1 MNHSDKNLGGRDLDL
16 LISGKFGREFS
27 EENDCKNPTEDPKK
41 LQKMLK
47 AAETL
52 RKALSLQDH
61 YEVSIEAMDDDT
73 DLEMSLNREEFEDLI
88 KDVTE

>member
-1 MNHSDKNLGGRDLDL
+1 
-16 LISGKFGREFS
+16 
-27 EENDCKNPTEDPKK
+27 
-41 LQKMLK
+41 MLK

-88 KDVTE
+88 KDVTEQLRNLLDRIVK